1 MLRRQSRERREYL
14 YRKSLEAQEA
24 QTYARKQKVRQLLA
38 EGKPVPK
45 ELREGAGSDEKLARG
60 LDLDAGQTDPLTS
73 FDSEYASAGAK
84 DPRILITTS
93 RSPSSRLTAFAKEM
107 RLVFPNSTR
116 INRGGYK
123 VHDLAAAARANNI
136 SDVVV
141 FHEHRGV
148 PDAMVVSHFPHGPT
162 ALFTLHNV
170 VLRHEVAAHSTS
182 TVSEQYPH
190 LIFEGFESKLGGRI
204 RDILKYL
211 FPAPKEE
218 SKRVMTFRNERDFL
232 SFRHHVFLKTSH
244 KEVSLAEVGPRFE
257 MRPYEIRQ
265 GTLEMGDSADVE
277 WVLRPYMRTSGKKDQ
292 L

>member
-1 MLRRQSRERREYL
+1 MLRRQARERREYL

-24 QTYARKQKVRQLLA
+24 QLYAKKQRVRQLLA
-38 EGKPVPK
+38 EGKPIPRD
-45 ELREGAGSDEKLARG
+45 LRDGIESEQLARG
-60 LDLDAGQTDPLTS
+60 IDMDASQSDPLVS
-73 FDSEYASAGAK
+73 FDSEYAMAGTS
-84 DPRILITTS
+84 DPRILLTTS

-136 SDVVV
+136 TDLIVV
-141 FHEHRGV
+141 HEHRGV

-170 VLRHEVAAHSTS
+170 VLRHEVAAHSNS

-190 LIFEGFESKLGGRI
+190 LIFDGFESKLGARI

-211 FPAPKEE
+211 FPAPKED

-232 SFRHHVFLKTSH
+232 SFR
-244 KEVSLAEVGPRFE
+244 
-257 MRPYEIRQ
+257 
-265 GTLEMGDSADVE
+265 
-277 WVLRPYMRTSGKKDQ
+277 WVAIEA
-292 L
+292 

>member
-24 QTYARKQKVRQLLA
+24 QLYAKKQKVRQLLA
-38 EGKPVPK
+38 EGKAIPK
-45 ELREGAGSDEKLARG
+45 ELRDGIDSSEKLARG
-60 LDLDAGQTDPLTS
+60 LDLDASQADPLTS
-73 FDSEYASAGAK
+73 FDSEYAMAGAR
-84 DPRILITTS
+84 DPRILVTTS

-136 SDVVV
+136 TDLIVV
-141 FHEHRGV
+141 HEHRGV

-170 VLRHEVAAHSTS
+170 VLRHEVAAHSSS

-211 FPAPKEE
+211 FPAPKED

-244 KEVSLAEVGPRFE
+244 REVSLAEVGPRFE

-277 WVLRPYMRTSGKKDQ
+277 WILRPYMNTKRDQ